1 MAEETRHKIHLI
13 IITPKRTF
21 YEGLVSSA
29 GFPTID
35 GEFGVM
41 AGHTPFVAALFPG
54 ICTIRVDDDIKHCI
68 ISEGYAE
75 INQRAIIVIC
85 NSAEWPEEIK
95 VRQIFESYRDSMAEL
110 ERQAKDGSAGQVY
123 AEDVKRMADRS
134 LARMRFIE
142 RYGSEAQKSR
152 LAQLKAEGLGN

>member
-1 MAEETRHKIHLI
+1 MAEETRHKMHLI
-13 IITPKRTF
+13 IITPKKTF

-54 ICTIRVDDDIKHCI
+54 TCTIRVDDEIKHCML
-68 ISEGYAE
+68 SEGYAE

-95 VRQIFESYRDSMAEL
+95 VRQIFESYRNSLAEL
-110 ERQAKDGSAGQVY
+110 DRQSEDGNDGQFY
-123 AEDVKRMADRS
+123 SEDVKRMADRS

-142 RYGSEAQKSR
+142 RYGTEAQKTR
-152 LAQLKAEGLGN
+152 LAQLKAVGL

>member
-1 MAEETRHKIHLI
+1 MAEDISHKIHLI
-13 IITPKRTF
+13 IITPKKTF

-29 GFPTID
+29 SMPTID

-41 AGHTPFVAALFPG
+41 AGHTPFVVALFPG
-54 ICTIRVDDDIKHCI
+54 TFTIRVDEDIKRFVV
-68 ISEGYAE
+68 SEGYAE

-95 VRQIFESYRDSMAEL
+95 VRQIFESYRDGMAEL
-110 ERQAKDGSAGQVY
+110 EKQDKEGVGQVY
-123 AEDVKRMADRS
+123 TEDVKRVVDRS

-142 RYGSEAQKSR
+142 RYGSDSQKSR
-152 LAQLKAEGLGN
+152 LAQLKEKGL

>member
-1 MAEETRHKIHLI
+1 MSEEIRHKIHLT
-13 IITPKRTF
+13 IITPKKTF

-29 GFPTID
+29 NFPTID

-41 AGHTPFVAALFPG
+41 AGHTPFVAALSTG
-54 ICTIRVDDDIKHCI
+54 ICTIRVDADVKHFV

-75 INQRAIIVIC
+75 INQRTITVIC

-95 VRQIFESYRDSMAEL
+95 VGKIFESYRDSMAEL
-110 ERQAKDGSAGQVY
+110 ERQEKGEASQVL
-123 AEDVKRMADRS
+123 AEDVRLMADRA

-142 RYGSEAQKSR
+142 RYGSDVQKSR
-152 LAQLKAEGLGN
+152 LAQLKEEGLGK

>member
-1 MAEETRHKIHLI
+1 MAEDISHKIHLI
-13 IITPKRTF
+13 IITPKKTF

-29 GFPTID
+29 SMPTID

-54 ICTIRVDDDIKHCI
+54 TFTIRIDEDIKRFVV
-68 ISEGYAE
+68 SEGYAE

-95 VRQIFESYRDSMAEL
+95 VRQIFESYRDGMAEL
-110 ERQAKDGSAGQVY
+110 EKQDKEGVGQVY
-123 AEDVKRMADRS
+123 TEDVKRVVDRS

-142 RYGSEAQKSR
+142 RYGSDSQKSR
-152 LAQLKAEGLGN
+152 LAQLKDKGL

>member
-1 MAEETRHKIHLI
+1 MAEEIRHKIKLI
-13 IITPKRTF
+13 IITPKKTF
-21 YEGLVSSA
+21 YEGMVSA
-29 GFPTID
+29 VNLPTID

-41 AGHTPFVAALFPG
+41 SGHSPFVAALVPG
-54 ICTIRVDDDIKHCI
+54 TSTIRVDNDIKHCV

-75 INQRAIIVIC
+75 INQRTVIVIC
-85 NSAEWPEEIK
+85 NSAEWPEENK

-110 ERQAKDGSAGQVY
+110 ERQDKEGVGQVY

-152 LAQLKAEGLGN
+152 LAQLKEKGL

>member
-1 MAEETRHKIHLI
+1 MAEDISHKIHLI
-13 IITPKRTF
+13 IITPKKTF

-29 GFPTID
+29 SMPTID

-54 ICTIRVDDDIKHCI
+54 TFTIRVDEDIKRFVV
-68 ISEGYAE
+68 SEGYAE

-95 VRQIFESYRDSMAEL
+95 VRQIFESYRDGMSEL
-110 ERQAKDGSAGQVY
+110 EKQDKEGVGQVY
-123 AEDVKRMADRS
+123 TEDVKRVVDRS

-142 RYGSEAQKSR
+142 RYGSDSQKSR
-152 LAQLKAEGLGN
+152 LAQLKEKGL

>member
-1 MAEETRHKIHLI
+1 MAEDQNHKIHLI
-13 IITPKRTF
+13 IITPKKTF
-21 YEGLVSSA
+21 FEGLVSSA
-29 GFPTID
+29 SLPTID

-54 ICTIRVDDDIKHCI
+54 PCTIRVDEDVKHFV

-95 VRQIFESYRDSMAEL
+95 VRQIFESYRDGKAEL
-110 ERQAKDGSAGQVY
+110 ERQDKEGISQVY
-123 AEDVKRMADRS
+123 AEDVKRVVDRS

-142 RYGSEAQKSR
+142 RYGSDSQKSR
-152 LAQLKAEGLGN
+152 LAQLKEKGL

>member
-1 MAEETRHKIHLI
+1 MAEDISHKIHLI
-13 IITPKRTF
+13 IITPKKTF

-29 GFPTID
+29 SMPTID

-54 ICTIRVDDDIKHCI
+54 TFTIRVDEDIKRFVV
-68 ISEGYAE
+68 SEGYAE

-95 VRQIFESYRDSMAEL
+95 VRQIFESYRDGMAEL
-110 ERQAKDGSAGQVY
+110 EKQDKEGVGQVY
-123 AEDVKRMADRS
+123 TEDVKRVVDRS

-142 RYGSEAQKSR
+142 RYGSDSQKSR
-152 LAQLKAEGLGN
+152 LAHLKEKGL

>member
-1 MAEETRHKIHLI
+1 MAEDISHKIHLI
-13 IITPKRTF
+13 IITPKKTF

-29 GFPTID
+29 SMPTID

-54 ICTIRVDDDIKHCI
+54 TFTIRVDDDNKRFVV
-68 ISEGYAE
+68 SEGYAE

-95 VRQIFESYRDSMAEL
+95 VRQIFESYRDGMAEL
-110 ERQAKDGSAGQVY
+110 EKQDKEGVGQVY
-123 AEDVKRMADRS
+123 TEDVKRVVDRS

-142 RYGSEAQKSR
+142 RYGSDSQKSR
-152 LAQLKAEGLGN
+152 LAQLKEKGL

>member
-1 MAEETRHKIHLI
+1 MAEDLSHKIHLI
-13 IITPKRTF
+13 IITPKKTF
-21 YEGLVSSA
+21 FEGMVSSA
-29 GFPTID
+29 SMPTID

-54 ICTIRVDDDIKHCI
+54 TCSIRIDEEVKHFV

-95 VRQIFESYRDSMAEL
+95 VRQIFESYRDGMAEL
-110 ERQAKDGSAGQVY
+110 EKQDKDGSGQVY
-123 AEDVKRMADRS
+123 AEDVKRIVDRS

-142 RYGSEAQKSR
+142 RYGSDSQKSR
-152 LAQLKAEGLGN
+152 LAQLKEKGL

>member
-1 MAEETRHKIHLI
+1 MAEDISHKIHLI
-13 IITPKRTF
+13 IITPKKTF

-29 GFPTID
+29 CMPTID

-54 ICTIRVDDDIKHCI
+54 TFTIRVDEDIKRFVV
-68 ISEGYAE
+68 SEGYAE

-95 VRQIFESYRDSMAEL
+95 VRQIFESYRDGMAEL
-110 ERQAKDGSAGQVY
+110 EKQDKEGVGQVY
-123 AEDVKRMADRS
+123 MEDVKRVVDRS

-142 RYGSEAQKSR
+142 RYGSDSQKTR
-152 LAQLKAEGLGN
+152 LAQLKEKGL

>member
-1 MAEETRHKIHLI
+1 MAEDISHKIHLI
-13 IITPKRTF
+13 IITPKKTF

-29 GFPTID
+29 SMPTID

-54 ICTIRVDDDIKHCI
+54 TFTIRVDEDIKRFVV
-68 ISEGYAE
+68 SEGYAE

-95 VRQIFESYRDSMAEL
+95 VRQIFESYRDGMAEL
-110 ERQAKDGSAGQVY
+110 EKQGKEGVGQVY
-123 AEDVKRMADRS
+123 TEDVKRVVDRS

-142 RYGSEAQKSR
+142 RYGSDSQKSR
-152 LAQLKAEGLGN
+152 LAQLKEKGL

>member
-1 MAEETRHKIHLI
+1 MAEDISHKIHLI
-13 IITPKRTF
+13 IITPKKTF
-21 YEGLVSSA
+21 FEGLVSSA
-29 GFPTID
+29 SMPTID

-54 ICTIRVDDDIKHCI
+54 TFTIRVDEDIKRFVV
-68 ISEGYAE
+68 SEGYAE

-95 VRQIFESYRDSMAEL
+95 VRQIFESYRDGMAEL
-110 ERQAKDGSAGQVY
+110 EKQDKEGVGQVY
-123 AEDVKRMADRS
+123 TEDVKRVVDRS

-142 RYGSEAQKSR
+142 RYGSDSQKSR
-152 LAQLKAEGLGN
+152 LAQLKEKGL

>member
-1 MAEETRHKIHLI
+1 MAEDISHKIHLI
-13 IITPKRTF
+13 IITPKKTF

-29 GFPTID
+29 SMPTID

-54 ICTIRVDDDIKHCI
+54 TFTIRVDDDIKRFVV
-68 ISEGYAE
+68 SEGYAE

-95 VRQIFESYRDSMAEL
+95 VRQIFESYRDGMAEL
-110 ERQAKDGSAGQVY
+110 EKQDKEGVGQVY
-123 AEDVKRMADRS
+123 TEDVKRVVDRS

-142 RYGSEAQKSR
+142 RYGSDSQKSR
-152 LAQLKAEGLGN
+152 LAQLKEKGL

>member
-1 MAEETRHKIHLI
+1 MAEDISHKIHLI
-13 IITPKRTF
+13 IITPKKTF
-21 YEGLVSSA
+21 FEGLVSSA
-29 GFPTID
+29 SMPTID

-54 ICTIRVDDDIKHCI
+54 TFTIRIDEDIKRFVV
-68 ISEGYAE
+68 SEGYAE

-95 VRQIFESYRDSMAEL
+95 VRQIFESYRDGMAEL
-110 ERQAKDGSAGQVY
+110 EKQDKEGVGQVY
-123 AEDVKRMADRS
+123 TEDVKRVVDRS

-142 RYGSEAQKSR
+142 RYGSDSQKSR
-152 LAQLKAEGLGN
+152 LAQLKEKGL

>member
-1 MAEETRHKIHLI
+1 MAEETKHKIHLI
-13 IITPKRTF
+13 IITPKKTF

-54 ICTIRVDDDIKHCI
+54 TCTIRVDDEIKHCV

-110 ERQAKDGSAGQVY
+110 ERQNKDGSAGQVY
-123 AEDVKRMADRS
+123 SEDVKRMADRS

-142 RYGSEAQKSR
+142 HYGSEYQKSR
-152 LAQLKAEGLGN
+152 LAQLKEEGL

>member
-1 MAEETRHKIHLI
+1 MSEEIRHKIHLT
-13 IITPKRTF
+13 IITPKKTF

-29 GFPTID
+29 NFPTID

-41 AGHTPFVAALFPG
+41 AGHTPFVAALSTG
-54 ICTIRVDDDIKHCI
+54 ICTVRVDDDIKHFV

-75 INQRAIIVIC
+75 INQRTIIVVC
-85 NSAEWPEEIK
+85 NSAEWPEEIR
-95 VRQIFESYRDSMAEL
+95 VRKIFESYRDSLAEL
-110 ERQAKDGSAGQVY
+110 ERQERGEGGQLL
-123 AEDVKRMADRS
+123 AEDVRLMADRS

-152 LAQLKAEGLGN
+152 LAQLKAEGLEN

>member
-1 MAEETRHKIHLI
+1 MAEDLSHKIHLI
-13 IITPKRTF
+13 IITPKKTF

-29 GFPTID
+29 SMPTID

-54 ICTIRVDDDIKHCI
+54 TCTIRVDEDVKHFV

-95 VRQIFESYRDSMAEL
+95 VRQIFESYRDGMAEL
-110 ERQAKDGSAGQVY
+110 EKQDKEGVGQVY
-123 AEDVKRMADRS
+123 TEDVKRVVDRS

-142 RYGSEAQKSR
+142 RYGSDSQKSR
-152 LAQLKAEGLGN
+152 LAQLKEKGL

>member
-1 MAEETRHKIHLI
+1 MAEDLRHKIHLT
-13 IITPKRTF
+13 IITPKKTF

-29 GFPTID
+29 SMPTID

-54 ICTIRVDDDIKHCI
+54 TCAIRVDEDVKHFV

-75 INQRAIIVIC
+75 INQMAIIVIC

-95 VRQIFESYRDSMAEL
+95 VRQIFESYRNGMIEL
-110 ERQAKDGSAGQVY
+110 EKQDKEGVGQVY
-123 AEDVKRMADRS
+123 AEDVKRVVDRS

-142 RYGSEAQKSR
+142 RYGSDSQKSR
-152 LAQLKAEGLGN
+152 LAQLKEKGL

>member
-1 MAEETRHKIHLI
+1 MAEDISHKIHLI
-13 IITPKRTF
+13 IITPKKTF

-29 GFPTID
+29 SMPTID

-54 ICTIRVDDDIKHCI
+54 TFTVRVDEDVKHFV

-95 VRQIFESYRDSMAEL
+95 VRQIFESYRNGMIEL
-110 ERQAKDGSAGQVY
+110 EKQDKEGIGQVY
-123 AEDVKRMADRS
+123 AEDVKRVVDRS

-142 RYGSEAQKSR
+142 RYGSDSQKSR
-152 LAQLKAEGLGN
+152 LAQLKEKGL

>member
-1 MAEETRHKIHLI
+1 MAEDISHKIHLI
-13 IITPKRTF
+13 IITPKKTF

-29 GFPTID
+29 SMPTID

-54 ICTIRVDDDIKHCI
+54 TFTIRVDEDVKRFV

-95 VRQIFESYRDSMAEL
+95 VRQIFESYRNGMIEL
-110 ERQAKDGSAGQVY
+110 EKQDKEGVGQVY
-123 AEDVKRMADRS
+123 MEDVKRVVDRS

-142 RYGSEAQKSR
+142 RYGTDSQKSR
-152 LAQLKAEGLGN
+152 LAQLKEKGL

>member
-1 MAEETRHKIHLI
+1 MAEDISHKIHLI
-13 IITPKRTF
+13 IITPKKTF
-21 YEGLVSSA
+21 FEGLVSSA
-29 GFPTID
+29 SMPTID

-54 ICTIRVDDDIKHCI
+54 TFTIRIDEDIKRFVV
-68 ISEGYAE
+68 SEGYAE

-95 VRQIFESYRDSMAEL
+95 VRQIFESYRDGMAEL
-110 ERQAKDGSAGQVY
+110 EKQDKDGVGQVY
-123 AEDVKRMADRS
+123 TEDVKRVVDRS

-142 RYGSEAQKSR
+142 RYGSDSQKSR
-152 LAQLKAEGLGN
+152 LAQLKEKGL

>member
-1 MAEETRHKIHLI
+1 MAEDQSHKIHLI
-13 IITPKRTF
+13 IITPKKTF

-29 GFPTID
+29 SLPTID

-54 ICTIRVDDDIKHCI
+54 TCTIRVDEDVKHFV

-95 VRQIFESYRDSMAEL
+95 VRQIFESYRDGKAEL
-110 ERQAKDGSAGQVY
+110 EKQDKDGVGQVY
-123 AEDVKRMADRS
+123 AEDVKRVVDRS

-142 RYGSEAQKSR
+142 RYGSDSQKSR
-152 LAQLKAEGLGN
+152 LAQLKEKEL

>member
-1 MAEETRHKIHLI
+1 MAEDISHKIHLI
-13 IITPKRTF
+13 IITPKKTF

-29 GFPTID
+29 SMPTID

-54 ICTIRVDDDIKHCI
+54 TFTIRVDEDIKRFVV
-68 ISEGYAE
+68 SEGYAE

-95 VRQIFESYRDSMAEL
+95 VRQIFESYRDGMAEL
-110 ERQAKDGSAGQVY
+110 EKQDKDGVGQVY
-123 AEDVKRMADRS
+123 TEDVKRVVDRS

-142 RYGSEAQKSR
+142 RYGSDSQKSR
-152 LAQLKAEGLGN
+152 LAHLKEKGL

>member
-1 MAEETRHKIHLI
+1 MAEDISHKIHLI
-13 IITPKRTF
+13 IITPKKTF

-29 GFPTID
+29 SMPTID

-54 ICTIRVDDDIKHCI
+54 TFTIRVDEDIKRFVV
-68 ISEGYAE
+68 SEGYAE

-95 VRQIFESYRDSMAEL
+95 VRQIFESYRDGMAEL
-110 ERQAKDGSAGQVY
+110 EKHDKEGVGQVY
-123 AEDVKRMADRS
+123 TEDVKRVVDRS

-142 RYGSEAQKSR
+142 RYGSDSQKSR
-152 LAQLKAEGLGN
+152 LAQLKEKGL

>member
-1 MAEETRHKIHLI
+1 MAEDISHKIHLI
-13 IITPKRTF
+13 IITPKKTF

-29 GFPTID
+29 SMPTID

-54 ICTIRVDDDIKHCI
+54 TFTIRVDEDIKRFVV
-68 ISEGYAE
+68 SEGYAE

-95 VRQIFESYRDSMAEL
+95 VRQIFESYRDGMAEL
-110 ERQAKDGSAGQVY
+110 EKQDKEGVGQVY
-123 AEDVKRMADRS
+123 TEDVKRVVDRS

-142 RYGSEAQKSR
+142 RYGSDSQKSR
-152 LAQLKAEGLGN
+152 LAQLKEKGL

>member
-1 MAEETRHKIHLI
+1 MAEDQSHKIHLI
-13 IITPKRTF
+13 IITPKKTF

-29 GFPTID
+29 SLPTID

-54 ICTIRVDDDIKHCI
+54 TCTIRVDEDVKHFV

-95 VRQIFESYRDSMAEL
+95 VRQIFESYSNGKAEL
-110 ERQAKDGSAGQVY
+110 EKQDKDGVGQVY
-123 AEDVKRMADRS
+123 AEDVKRVVDRS

-142 RYGSEAQKSR
+142 RYGSDSQKSR
-152 LAQLKAEGLGN
+152 LAQLKEKGL

>member
-1 MAEETRHKIHLI
+1 MAEDQSHKIHLI
-13 IITPKRTF
+13 IITPKKTF

-29 GFPTID
+29 SLPTID

-54 ICTIRVDDDIKHCI
+54 TCTIRVDEDVKHFV

-95 VRQIFESYRDSMAEL
+95 VRQIFESYRDGKAEL
-110 ERQAKDGSAGQVY
+110 EKQDKDGVGQVY
-123 AEDVKRMADRS
+123 MEDVKRVVDRS

-142 RYGSEAQKSR
+142 RYGSDSQKSR
-152 LAQLKAEGLGN
+152 LAQLKEKGL

>member
-1 MAEETRHKIHLI
+1 MAEDVSHKIYLI
-13 IITPKRTF
+13 IITPKKTF
-21 YEGLVSSA
+21 FEGMVSSA
-29 GFPTID
+29 SMPTID

-54 ICTIRVDDDIKHCI
+54 TCSIRIDEEVKHFV

-75 INQRAIIVIC
+75 INQKAIIVIC

-95 VRQIFESYRDSMAEL
+95 VRQIFESYRNGMIEL
-110 ERQAKDGSAGQVY
+110 EKQDKEGVGQVY
-123 AEDVKRMADRS
+123 AEDVKRVVDRS

-142 RYGSEAQKSR
+142 RYGSDSQKSR
-152 LAQLKAEGLGN
+152 LAQLKEKGL